1 MKSMTGYGRAA
12 SQTERYDITVEVHSV
27 NHRFLEASVRLPR
40 SFGYLEEK
48 IKEQVQQNVSRGK
61 VEVSLSM
68 QPVSSKTTTVELDHD
83 VVQAYLSA
91 IERENVRLQ
100 KQAENDTAAES
111 YRIEPDL
118 TLSTL
123 LRIPD
128 AFQVQQV
135 ADDPAEIWAQV
146 QPVLAEALT
155 QFVQMRQTEGERLKD
170 DVAFHLTQL
179 EQMTDQ
185 VEQLVPQTV
194 QQYYDRLY
202 RKITELLEDRTV
214 EESRLVTEAAVV
226 AEKIAVGEELVR
238 LHSHIAQFR
247 GFLESAE
254 PVGRKM
260 DFLVQEMNR
269 EVNTTG
275 SKSQMLE
282 ITKLVVDMK
291 SEIEKIREQ
300 IQNIE

>member
-48 IKEQVQQNVSRGK
+48 IK
-61 VEVSLSM
+61 EVSLSM

-226 AEKIAVGEELVR
+226 AEKIAVDEELVR

>member
-1 MKSMTGYGRAA
+1 MKSMTGYGRATA
-12 SQTERYDITVEVHSV
+12 RTERYEITAEVHSV
-27 NHRFLEASVRLPR
+27 NHRYLETSVRLPR
-40 SFGYLEEK
+40 SFSYLEGK

-226 AEKIAVGEELVR
+226 AEKIAVDEELVR

>member
-48 IKEQVQQNVSRGK
+48 IKEQVQQTVSRGK

-100 KQAENDTAAES
+100 KQAENDTAAKS
-111 YRIEPDL
+111 YCIEPDL

-123 LRIPD
+123 LGM
-128 AFQVQQV
+128 
-135 ADDPAEIWAQV
+135 

-226 AEKIAVGEELVR
+226 AEKIAVDEELVR

-247 GFLESAE
+247 GFLDSAE